1 MDSQILIL
9 TLLIDTETQGFFN
22 NLRKQYFPAERNYL
36 DAHLTL
42 FHNLPGSEQAII
54 ESIDTVCNNYNV
66 FDMQVSKIVSIGNG
80 VAYKIESPELKQLH
94 KYLQQQFTQWLIPQ
108 DKQTLWPHITIQNK
122 TDALIA
128 NQLINELNSGFIPF
142 KVNALGFSLWEY
154 KGGPWEFISEFRFK
168 C

>member
-1 MDSQILIL
+1 MDSQILIS

>member
-9 TLLIDTETQGFFN
+9 TLLIDTETQVFFN

-54 ESIDTVCNNYNV
+54 ESINTVCNNYNV

>member
-1 MDSQILIL
+1 MDSQILIS

-168 C
+168 R